1 MPVHPS
7 EENAPEGLT
16 EKVAKDPSSNT
27 DSTASTHEHH
37 HNEHTPG
44 DVKAQASDFQSKGPQ
59 IPTNMDGMLSHA
71 LNSLGQHE
79 ADSYRLSPEGFKG
92 GAQSEGRGVEQVR
105 KAIRNTG
112 SRGRS

>member
-16 EKVAKDPSSNT
+16 EKVAKEPSSNT
-27 DSTASTHEHH
+27 ESTASTHEHH

-59 IPTNMDGMLSHA
+59 IPINMSGMSI
-71 LNSLGQHE
+71 
-79 ADSYRLSPEGFKG
+79 DVWTPR
-92 GAQSEGRGVEQVR
+92 
-105 KAIRNTG
+105 
-112 SRGRS
+112 

>member
-27 DSTASTHEHH
+27 ESTASTHEHH

-44 DVKAQASDFQSKGPQ
+44 DIKAQASDFQSKGPQ
-59 IPTNMDGMLSHA
+59 IPTNMDGMIRAPYLPK
-71 LNSLGQHE
+71 QHE
-79 ADSYRLSPEGFKG
+79 ADSCRLSPKG
-92 GAQSEGRGVEQVR
+92 LKGRAQSEGRGIEPVR
-105 KAIRNTG
+105 KAI
-112 SRGRS
+112 

>member
-7 EENAPEGLT
+7 EEEAPEGLT

-44 DVKAQASDFQSKGPQ
+44 DIKAKASDFQSKGPQ
-59 IPTNMDGMLSHA
+59 IPTNMSGTTPNARVVRPTTDINTDFPPKASKEELQA
-71 LNSLGQHE
+71 RAEELN
-79 ADSYRLSPEGFKG
+79 K
-92 GAQSEGRGVEQVR
+92 
-105 KAIRNTG
+105 
-112 SRGRS
+112 